1 MAAKARRATTAK
13 LQVVKIFGFR
23 SLNNPRSGPSGS
35 ATRVPE
41 GRRRHAN
48 RGFSPIVSIC
58 GGGRGGFH
66 GQINPRCLRNIFLFY
81 STTAKTIGN
90 MFNLV
95 N

>member
-41 GRRRHAN
+41 GRHAN

-81 STTAKTIGN
+81 ITAKTIGN

>member
-13 LQVVKIFGFR
+13 LQVVKIFGFC
-23 SLNNPRSGPSGS
+23 SLNNPRSGPSGF

-41 GRRRHAN
+41 GRHAN

-81 STTAKTIGN
+81 SITAKTIGN

>member
-23 SLNNPRSGPSGS
+23 SLNNPRSGLSCS
-35 ATRVPE
+35 ATRDPE
-41 GRRRHAN
+41 GRHAN

-81 STTAKTIGN
+81 ITAKTIGN

>member
-23 SLNNPRSGPSGS
+23 SLNNPRVRPSGL

-41 GRRRHAN
+41 LGRHAN

-58 GGGRGGFH
+58 GGGRGAFH

-81 STTAKTIGN
+81 SITAKTIGN

>member
-23 SLNNPRSGPSGS
+23 SLNNPRSGPSGL
-35 ATRVPE
+35 ATRDPE
-41 GRRRHAN
+41 GRHAN

-81 STTAKTIGN
+81 ITAKTIGN

>member
-23 SLNNPRSGPSGS
+23 SLNNPRVRPSGL

-41 GRRRHAN
+41 GRHAN

-81 STTAKTIGN
+81 ITAKTIGN

>member
-1 MAAKARRATTAK
+1 MAAKARRATKAK
-13 LQVVKIFGFR
+13 LHVVKIFGFR

-41 GRRRHAN
+41 GRHAN

-81 STTAKTIGN
+81 STAKTIGN

>member
-41 GRRRHAN
+41 GRHAN

-81 STTAKTIGN
+81 SITAKTIGN

>member
-23 SLNNPRSGPSGS
+23 SLNNPRSGS

-41 GRRRHAN
+41 GRHAN

-66 GQINPRCLRNIFLFY
+66 GQINPICLRNIFLFY
-81 STTAKTIGN
+81 SITAKTIGN

>member
-23 SLNNPRSGPSGS
+23 SLNNPRVRPSGL

-41 GRRRHAN
+41 GRHAN

-81 STTAKTIGN
+81 SITAKTIGN